1 MLTLQE
7 LKQITGKPEQSDK
20 TPSAKYLE
28 RHDTVVAVRRLDTDT
43 NITVYKSGYA
53 LYRVCSRATVFSL
66 FQCRKYLYESEN
78 EEISIGE
85 SFFDKQP
92 WYVRLILEGEDWLN
106 RNREVL
112 EHKNC
117 ISYSA
122 VSEEWFVLA
131 NKMQCPLEQ
140 VVLEETIEELL
151 SLLTERQRI
160 VICQFYFQRKSQR
173 EISDELG
180 ISAPAVSKMLS
191 QAIQRM
197 RKNRIGRS
205 FESADTITGKGGN
218 SHAW

>member
-1 MLTLQE
+1 M
-7 LKQITGKPEQSDK
+7 
-20 TPSAKYLE
+20 
-28 RHDTVVAVRRLDTDT
+28 
-43 NITVYKSGYA
+43 
-53 LYRVCSRATVFSL
+53 
-66 FQCRKYLYESEN
+66 
-78 EEISIGE
+78 
-85 SFFDKQP
+85 
-92 WYVRLILEGEDWLN
+92 RLILEGEDWLN

-151 SLLTERQRI
+151 NLLTERQRI

-205 FESADTITGKGGN
+205 FESADTITGKGGK